1 MRVKLQKCV
10 SDLFCTLWMSQ
21 RRLWDDIRCTNN
33 EIQITKV
40 QKRVPEKNM
49 KDSENKS
56 KEGVIFKAD
65 TETFKK
71 KNDVRYIL

>member
-1 MRVKLQKCV
+1 
-10 SDLFCTLWMSQ
+10 
-21 RRLWDDIRCTNN
+21 
-33 EIQITKV
+33 
-40 QKRVPEKNM
+40 M

-71 KNDVRYIL
+71 KNDVRYIYILNYLERNR

>member
-1 MRVKLQKCV
+1 
-10 SDLFCTLWMSQ
+10 
-21 RRLWDDIRCTNN
+21 
-33 EIQITKV
+33 
-40 QKRVPEKNM
+40 M

-71 KNDVRYIL
+71 KNDVRYIYMYSKLFGEK